1 MPHIN
6 VQHLAGRSTE
16 QKRELAREI
25 TDAYVRVTGA
35 RAENIWVTFQDV
47 PAEDWAVG
55 GVPLADRG

>member
-1 MPHIN
+1 MPHIT

-25 TDAYVRVTGA
+25 TDAYVRVTGIKP
-35 RAENIWVTFQDV
+35 ESVWVTFQDV

-55 GVPLADRG
+55 GTPIADR